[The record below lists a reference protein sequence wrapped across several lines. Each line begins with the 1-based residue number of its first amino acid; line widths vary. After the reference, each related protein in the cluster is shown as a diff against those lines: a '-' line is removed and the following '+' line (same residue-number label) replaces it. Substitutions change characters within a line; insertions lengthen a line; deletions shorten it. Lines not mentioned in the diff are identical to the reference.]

1 MDTREL
7 RSTLDRIPAIRHV
20 CDLDLLM
27 FFWRHPCALL
37 GVEQLAAHLGYDPG
51 QIERSLDG
59 LIGQGLLQRSH
70 KPSHAARLHVLALH
84 GVAGEWLPPLL
95 NTAATRE
102 GRLHVRRFLQPDRAS
117 GAGLQAA

>member
-1 MDTREL
+1 VDPQEL
-7 RSTLDRIPAIRHV
+7 RSTLDRVRAIRHV

-37 GVEQLAAHLGYDPG
+37 GGEQLAAHLGYDPG

-59 LIGQGLLQRSH
+59 LIRQGLLRRSQN
-70 KPSHAARLHVLALH
+70 PSHAARLHVLQLH
-84 GVAGEWLPPLL
+84 GVSGELLPPLL

-102 GRLHVRRFLQPDRAS
+102 GRLHVRRLLQSDRVS
-117 GAGLQAA
+117 RAGRQVA